1 MILLVNKVLTKPRGK
16 TRRKT
21 SLYSK
26 LEKASML
33 IGTAGLLGGVIG
45 PVIAPAEEVLAVSR
59 SEMQKRAKQ
68 GGSGG
73 KAAPLGTSE
82 RKPGSSKKSGGKG
95 SGPKVH
101 GKLPN
106 KLDMSYPVP
115 WGNGIYHENALGSNA
130 GKLTGVDTD
139 HGYYSKSNTYRD
151 TKLDPYLGKNPAI
164 AEEKGHSKIIILL
177 ADDIHG
183 R

>member
-1 MILLVNKVLTKPRGK
+1 MVNKVLTKPRGK
-16 TRRKT
+16 TRHKT
-21 SLYSK
+21 SLYDK

-82 RKPGSSKKSGGKG
+82 RKPGPSKKKSSGKS

-151 TKLDPYLGKNPAI
+151 TKLDPYLGKNPKL

>member
-1 MILLVNKVLTKPRGK
+1 
-16 TRRKT
+16 
-21 SLYSK
+21 
-26 LEKASML
+26 ML

-73 KAAPLGTSE
+73 KAAP
-82 RKPGSSKKSGGKG
+82 RSKKTGGKG
-95 SGPKVH
+95 SSG
-101 GKLPN
+101 
-106 KLDMSYPVP
+106 
-115 WGNGIYHENALGSNA
+115 
-130 GKLTGVDTD
+130 
-139 HGYYSKSNTYRD
+139 SKSGKAPN
-151 TKLDPYLGKNPAI
+151 KLDPYLGKNPKL

>member
-1 MILLVNKVLTKPRGK
+1 
-16 TRRKT
+16 
-21 SLYSK
+21 
-26 LEKASML
+26 ML

-82 RKPGSSKKSGGKG
+82 RKPSPSKKSGGKG
-95 SGPKVH
+95 SGGKGGGPKVH

-115 WGNGIYHENALGSNA
+115 WGNGIYHENALAQMLVSLLLKA
-130 GKLTGVDTD
+130 GLLIMVGQI
-139 HGYYSKSNTYRD
+139 KSVHL
-151 TKLDPYLGKNPAI
+151 LDYHLAVKKVSLAGAI
-164 AEEKGHSKIIILL
+164 
-177 ADDIHG
+177 
-183 R
+183 

>member
-1 MILLVNKVLTKPRGK
+1 
-16 TRRKT
+16 
-21 SLYSK
+21 
-26 LEKASML
+26 ML

-82 RKPGSSKKSGGKG
+82 RKPSPSKKKSRGKG
-95 SGPKVH
+95 GGPKVH

-139 HGYYSKSNTYRD
+139 HG
-151 TKLDPYLGKNPAI
+151 
-164 AEEKGHSKIIILL
+164 
-177 ADDIHG
+177 
-183 R
+183 